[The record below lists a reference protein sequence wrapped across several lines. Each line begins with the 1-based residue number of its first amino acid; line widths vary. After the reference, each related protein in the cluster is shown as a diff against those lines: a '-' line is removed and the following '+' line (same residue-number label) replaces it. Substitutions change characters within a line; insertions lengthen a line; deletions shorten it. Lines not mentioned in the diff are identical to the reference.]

1 MGNGMRGMQG
11 TRGMFNRI
19 PGILLEDSGESLAH
33 GNGNTC
39 ISEER
44 LTVLMK
50 KIFAEELE
58 KQQQGLLK
66 LISGNFEITM
76 KEIKNIKIEM
86 NELKKSIEFTEE
98 VLEEKVQI
106 MHRKV
111 SSLEE
116 KVEEIYD
123 YQIDPDEV
131 QKKLTDLED
140 RSRRNNLLIDGV
152 EEENGESWDDCE
164 RKVKEIFMKKLELE
178 NDIIIER
185 AHRAGKSK
193 YGKKDQP
200 RTIVCKL
207 LSYKDKVKVLQ
218 YCKKLKGSH
227 IYINEDF
234 CQATLQYRKELWKEV
249 KRLREEED
257 KIAYL
262 QYLSIVVKDK
272 NNVR

>member
-1 MGNGMRGMQG
+1 M
-11 TRGMFNRI
+11 
-19 PGILLEDSGESLAH
+19 
-33 GNGNTC
+33 
-39 ISEER
+39 
-44 LTVLMK
+44 
-50 KIFAEELE
+50 
-58 KQQQGLLK
+58 
-66 LISGNFEITM
+66 
-76 KEIKNIKIEM
+76 
-86 NELKKSIEFTEE
+86 
-98 VLEEKVQI
+98 
-106 MHRKV
+106 KV

-131 QKKLTDLED
+131 EKKLTDLED
-140 RSRRNNLLIDGV
+140 CSRRNNLRIDGAA
-152 EEENGESWDDCE
+152 EENGESWDGCE
-164 RKVKEIFMKKLELE
+164 RKVKEIFMDKLESE

-207 LSYKDKVKVLQ
+207 LSYKDKIKVLQ
-218 YCKKLKGSH
+218 NCKKLKGSH
-227 IYINEDF
+227 IYINEEF

-262 QYLSIVVKDK
+262 QYRSVVVKDK
-272 NNVR
+272 NSVR